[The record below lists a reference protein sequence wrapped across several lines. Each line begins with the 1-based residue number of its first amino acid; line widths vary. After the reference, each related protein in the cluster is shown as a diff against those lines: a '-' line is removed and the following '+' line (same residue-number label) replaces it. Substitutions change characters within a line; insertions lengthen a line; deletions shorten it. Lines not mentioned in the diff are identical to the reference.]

1 MSAKLGMSLDDI
13 VAKEAPK
20 KGGGKG
26 GAKGGGKGGAMKR
39 MGAGR
44 GARAA
49 AAPYQKP
56 VRPGK
61 GGKGQ
66 MAAAEEPAAQAQ
78 PTFTLTTGTTVR
90 VANLAYNVTRYI
102 ICRIRTRST
111 KYLISCLR
119 RAQPCSPCG
128 AVHAPVAARGDSP
141 PQPRLAHSR
150 PLPPACLP
158 LCLAARTSKNFSARS
173 ALSSRSRCRPIRMA
187 AQSVWRSS
195 SSSAK
200 RTPRRP
206 SRSTMA
212 SHSTGGL

>member
-102 ICRIRTRST
+102 ICRIGQRNI
-111 KYLISCLR
+111 L
-119 RAQPCSPCG
+119 
-128 AVHAPVAARGDSP
+128 
-141 PQPRLAHSR
+141 
-150 PLPPACLP
+150 
-158 LCLAARTSKNFSARS
+158 LAAYAGRNLAAPAAQFMHPWQHAATAR
-173 ALSSRSRCRPIRMA
+173 LSHASLTRGRSRLPALPSVSQRGHRRTFRRDRRSQVGLA
-187 AQSVWRSS
+187 ADQ
-195 SSSAK
+195 
-200 RTPRRP
+200 
-206 SRSTMA
+206 
-212 SHSTGGL
+212 